1 MKRARKAAADGGGA
15 RKKARASQVLRGSRA
30 RDRDVRAWADAL
42 LARVRAELVRQ
53 GDRTRAAAAKRYL
66 KSELEFLGVALPA
79 LRATA
84 KALVR
89 AEPELTRERALVL
102 AETLWASDVH
112 ELRSLAIAVLEL
124 RNDALTATDLPRLL
138 ALIRTSLT
146 WAYVD
151 WLSTKVIGPI
161 IEREPTSA
169 RVLDTWARDADFWV
183 RRTALLCLHDPLL
196 AGRGD
201 FAHFAR
207 LARPMLAEREFFIR
221 KAIGWMLRSTAR
233 RQPALTIAFVEQH
246 AKELSGL
253 SFREAVR
260 NLPKRELAR
269 LSALREQT

>member
-1 MKRARKAAADGGGA
+1 VRQRGA
-15 RKKARASQVLRGSRA
+15 PDVSHGSRA
-30 RDRDVRAWADAL
+30 GSAEVRAWAQEL
-42 LARVRAELVRQ
+42 LAHTRAALARQ
-53 GDRTRAAAAKRYL
+53 GDRTRAAETKRYL
-66 KSELEFLGVALPA
+66 KSQLEFLGVALPA
-79 LRATA
+79 LRAAA

-89 AEPELTRERALVL
+89 AEPDLTRERLLVL

-124 RNDALTATDLPRLL
+124 RRDLLTAAELPRLV
-138 ALIRTSLT
+138 ALIRTSHT

-151 WLSTKVIGPI
+151 WLATKVMGPI
-161 IEREPTSA
+161 IEREPKAA
-169 RVLDTWARDADFWV
+169 RALDRWARDDDFWV

-201 FAHFAR
+201 FARFAR
-207 LARPMLAEREFFIR
+207 LAVPMLHEREFFIR
-221 KAIGWMLRSTAR
+221 KAIGWVLRSTAR

-246 AKELSGL
+246 AKALSGL

-269 LSALREQT
+269 LNALRERG